1 MGEKDNA
8 PSVFI
13 KFRLSILL
21 LILLQFSKNV
31 QGIKFLF
38 IDFHAVNS
46 LFKNFRG
53 DL

>member
-31 QGIKFLF
+31 
-38 IDFHAVNS
+38 
-46 LFKNFRG
+46 
-53 DL
+53 